1 MQDVATAELDPDCG
15 QRFVSLGG
23 PLGVSAFG
31 LNQKVLEPGQRS
43 RIHRHR
49 HQEEVYLVLEGE
61 LTVLFDEH
69 ECTVGR
75 GELLRVAPNLRR
87 QLVNRGRERVLLVAS
102 EGLGSTKAM
111 TARPSS

>member
-1 MQDVATAELDPDCG
+1 MTKLDPDCG
-15 QRFVSLGG
+15 QRFVPLGG

-31 LNQKVLEPGQRS
+31 LNQKVLDPGQRS

-49 HQEEVYLVLEGE
+49 HQEEVYLVVEGE

-75 GELLRVAPNLRR
+75 GELLRVAPHLRR
-87 QLVNRGRERVLLVAS
+87 QLANRGPERLLLVA
-102 EGLGSTKAM
+102 LGGAGQHDSDDGEAFLD
-111 TARPSS
+111 